1 MNYTTTVHR
10 ADWQSVLK
18 RARLANIFHAPEY
31 FDIQTALGHTL
42 VYLACYDAGQPIGI
56 IAGYRNNFGYHTGLI
71 EVGTKSGGYPVLI
84 DAYDQRPDADQIK
97 NDFIEAFARQYLDDQ
112 HFFFYPCFHLK
123 QCLFEDPMWQ
133 CVKQAD
139 AAVLLD
145 LQPDEAV
152 LWKQLGDKG
161 RNMVRNAQRKGVT
174 ARVANE
180 LPYFEQFY
188 HFYEEEGRKHQRGY
202 IGCDELRAKFDA
214 FTRNGIGDLWVAFQ
228 AERPLAYAFI
238 WKYKQ
243 IINLVYMSS
252 NPAEWDYKPNNL
264 LQWEIIRQAK
274 QQGYTLYNMWGVR
287 NMNLND
293 MQTSTEIEGYG
304 KFKLSFGGALR
315 ELVRYVRV

>member
-1 MNYTTTVHR
+1 MNYSITVNR
-10 ADWQSVLK
+10 DDWQRVLHH
-18 RARLANIFHAPEY
+18 ASAANIFHAPEY
-31 FDIQTALGHTL
+31 FDLQTQIGHTL
-42 VYLACYDAGQPIGI
+42 VYLACYDNNQPIGI

-97 NDFIEAFARQYLDDQ
+97 NACIEEFYRQYLHDQ
-112 HFFFYPCFHLK
+112 HFFFYPCFHM
-123 QCLFEDPMWQ
+123 QTCLFDDPTWR
-133 CVKQAD
+133 CTKQMD

-145 LQPDEAV
+145 LQPEEAV

-180 LPYFEQFY
+180 LPYFEQLY

-202 IGCDELRAKFDA
+202 IGYDELRAKFET
-214 FTRNGIGDLWVAFQ
+214 FTRNGIGDLWVAFHE
-228 AERPLAYAFI
+228 ERPLAYAFI

-243 IINLVYMSS
+243 TINLVYQSS

-264 LQWEIIRQAK
+264 LQWEIIRQSK

-293 MQTSTEIEGYG
+293 MQPSTEIEGYG
-304 KFKLSFGGALR
+304 KFKLSFGGELR
-315 ELVRYVRV
+315 ELVRYVRI